1 MAKQYG
7 EPMTTTATAP
17 TSRVNSSQSRGLPG
31 LQSIHH
37 VALITADYAR
47 SKAFYIGVLGL
58 QVIGEHHRPERDSW
72 KLDLRLPDGGQL
84 ELFSFPSPPAR
95 PSRPEAC
102 GLRHLAFK
110 VKDLDQAIAHLRR
123 HQVAVETVRIDPYT
137 GARFTFC
144 ADPDGTPI
152 ELYELAPQSVVA
164 DGLDHEELTI
174 VVADPAEPG
183 VQTLFADLDASLRGL
198 YPGAPVHGVDVDDWR
213 QRGGVLLVAWQQR
226 RAVACVGY
234 LPLATGRAEVKR
246 LYVAPQLR
254 GQGLAQRLL
263 KLLLQHAAGTGI
275 HTLLAETGDQ
285 QLQAIALFR
294 RCGFSAIAP
303 FGPYQHQ
310 SHSRCFARR
319 L

>member
-1 MAKQYG
+1 
-7 EPMTTTATAP
+7 MTTETAP
-17 TSRVNSSQSRGLPG
+17 TSRTLSSHSRGLPG

-47 SKAFYIGVLGL
+47 SKGFYIGVLGL
-58 QVIGEHHRPERDSW
+58 QVIGEHFRPERDSW

-84 ELFSFPSPPAR
+84 ELFSFPTPPPR

-102 GLRHLAFK
+102 GLRHLAFR

-123 HQVAVETVRIDPYT
+123 HQLAVEEVRIDPYT

-152 ELYELAPQSVVA
+152 ELYEPAPQSVVA

-198 YPGAPVHGVDVDDWR
+198 YPGAPVHGIDVEDWR

-234 LPLATGRAEVKR
+234 LPLAQGRAEIKR
-246 LYVAPQLR
+246 LYVVPQLR

-263 KLLLQHAAGTGI
+263 KLLLQHAASTGV

-285 QLQAIALFR
+285 QLQAMVLFR

-310 SHSRCFARR
+310 PYSRCFARR